1 MPAVSEGCF
10 DNRFLR
16 ELPGD
21 PESDNQVRQ
30 VQRAA
35 WSRVRPTPVA
45 APRLL
50 LRSDALAAE
59 MGLPSEWLADP
70 VALAE
75 VMAGNREWPGMDP
88 WAACYGGH
96 QFGHWAG
103 QLGDGRAISLGE
115 WVYDGRRHE
124 LQLKGAGPT
133 PYSRRADGRAVL
145 RSSIREF
152 LCSEAMHHLG
162 VPTTRAL
169 TLVGTGESVVRDL
182 LYSGDPR
189 PEPGAIVCRV
199 APSFLRFG
207 TFELPA
213 ARGDLTL
220 LRQLAELMLDRD
232 FPALRGDF
240 DTRLAESFALTV
252 TRSAELVAR
261 WMALG
266 FVHGVMNTDNCSV
279 LGLTLDY
286 GPYGWVEEVD
296 PAFTPN
302 TTDAE
307 GRRYCYGRQPAI
319 MAWNLARYGSA
330 LAPLLPD
337 LAPLQ
342 AALDGYAAAYGRAY
356 GEQLAAKLGLPDWQA
371 GDELLVQ
378 AWYDWLE
385 RARVDL
391 TLGFRH
397 LSEHAPESWTPAALA
412 PAAYDAAALDRHGA
426 ALIDWRERYRARLAA
441 SGVDEA
447 RRQAQM
453 QAVNPV
459 YIPRN
464 WLAQEA
470 IDAAEQGDLAPLQT
484 LYDVLRQPYVHQS
497 ARSHHAGKRPEW
509 ARHRPGCSMLSCS
522 S

>member
-1 MPAVSEGCF
+1 MAQPSDAGF
-10 DNRFLR
+10 DNRFRR

-21 PESDNQVRQ
+21 PESGARIRQ
-30 VQRAA
+30 VSGAV
-35 WSRVRPTPVA
+35 WSAVEPTPVA
-45 APRLL
+45 APALRLL
-50 LRSDALAAE
+50 AADLAAE
-59 MGLPSEWLADP
+59 MQLPDVWLRDSA
-70 VALAE
+70 ALAA
-75 VMAGNREWPGMDP
+75 VMAGNRSWPGMQP

-115 WVYDGRRHE
+115 WVADGRRHE

-152 LCSEAMHHLG
+152 ICSEAMHHLG

-169 TLVGTGESVVRDL
+169 TLVTTGESVIRDMF
-182 LYSGDPR
+182 YSGDPQ

-207 TFELPA
+207 SLELPA
-213 ARGDLTL
+213 ARGDLAL
-220 LRQLAELMLDRD
+220 LRRLAEFMLDRD
-232 FPALRGDF
+232 FPALSGDF
-240 DTRLAESFALTV
+240 ASRLVQSFADTV
-252 TRSAELVAR
+252 ERSAALMAQ

-337 LAPLQ
+337 PAPLQ
-342 AALDGYAAAYGRAY
+342 AALEGYSAAYGQAY
-356 GEQLAAKLGLPDWQA
+356 GTQLAAKLGLPDWQA
-371 GDELLVQ
+371 GDDRLAQ

-385 RARVDL
+385 RAKVDL
-391 TLGFRH
+391 TLAFRW
-397 LSEHAPESWTPAALA
+397 LSEHSPADWMPETLA
-412 PAAYDAAALDRHGA
+412 DAAYDPDAFARHRDGLLD
-426 ALIDWRERYRARLAA
+426 WCQRYRARLAA
-441 SGVDEA
+441 AGVGESV
-447 RRQAQM
+447 RQARM
-453 QAVNPV
+453 QAANPV

-470 IDAAEQGDLAPLQT
+470 IEAAERGDYAPLQA
-484 LYDVLRQPYVHQS
+484 LYTVLRDPYRRQ
-497 ARSHHAGKRPEW
+497 AGFEHHAGKRPAW

>member
-1 MPAVSEGCF
+1 MDTAFNGHF
-10 DNRFLR
+10 DNRFLH

-21 PESDNQVRQ
+21 PELLNQIRQ
-30 VQRAA
+30 VHGSA
-35 WSRVRPTPVA
+35 WSRVEPTPVA
-45 APRLL
+45 APTVLL
-50 LRSDALAAE
+50 LAEDLAAELGLPAAGLSDRAALAA
-59 MGLPSEWLADP
+59 
-70 VALAE
+70 
-75 VMAGNREWPGMDP
+75 VMAGNRRWPGMEP

-115 WVYDGRRHE
+115 WVHGGRRFE

-152 LCSEAMHHLG
+152 ICSEAMHHLG

-169 TLVGTGESVVRDL
+169 TLVATGESVVRDI

-199 APSFLRFG
+199 SPSFLRFG
-207 TFELPA
+207 NLELPA
-213 ARGDLTL
+213 ARGDTAL
-220 LRQLAELMLDRD
+220 LRRLAEFMLDRD
-232 FPALRGDF
+232 FPDLRGDF
-240 DTRLAESFALTV
+240 ESRLAESFARTV
-252 TRSAELVAR
+252 EASAALVAQ

-330 LAPLLPD
+330 LAPLLSD
-337 LAPLQ
+337 VAPLQ
-342 AALDGYAAAYGRAY
+342 AALDGYSGAYGRAY
-356 GEQLAAKLGLPDWQA
+356 GAQLAAKLGLSDWQA
-371 GDELLVQ
+371 GDDLLAQ

-385 RARVDL
+385 RAKVDL

-397 LSEHAPESWTPAALA
+397 LSEHDPASWSPEALA
-412 PAAYDAAALDRHGA
+412 HAAYEPTALERHGEG
-426 ALIDWRERYRARLAA
+426 LIDWRERYRARLAA
-441 SGVDEA
+441 GGITEA
-447 RRQAQM
+447 ARQARM
-453 QAVNPV
+453 QAANPV

-470 IDAAEQGDLAPLQT
+470 IEAAERGDMAPLQA
-484 LYDVLRQPYVHQS
+484 LYQVIREPYRHQPGREHQ
-497 ARSHHAGKRPEW
+497 AGKRPEW

>member
-1 MPAVSEGCF
+1 MDIVIDGQF

-21 PESDNQVRQ
+21 PECLNQIRQVRG
-30 VQRAA
+30 AA
-35 WSRVRPTPVA
+35 WSRVAPTPVV
-45 APRLL
+45 APTLL
-50 LRSDALAAE
+50 LLAEDLAAELGLPAEWLSDRAALAA
-59 MGLPSEWLADP
+59 
-70 VALAE
+70 
-75 VMAGNREWPGMDP
+75 VMSGNRQWPGMDP

-115 WVYDGRRHE
+115 WVRDGRRHE

-152 LCSEAMHHLG
+152 ICSEAMHHLG

-169 TLVGTGESVVRDL
+169 TLVTTGESVVRDV

-207 TFELPA
+207 NFELPA
-213 ARGDLTL
+213 ARGDLAL
-220 LRQLAELMLDRD
+220 LRQLAEFMLDRD
-232 FPALRGDF
+232 FPALQGDF
-240 DTRLAESFALTV
+240 ETRLAESFALTV
-252 TRSAELVAR
+252 TRSAALVAQ

-337 LAPLQ
+337 PAPLQ
-342 AALDGYAAAYGRAY
+342 AALDGYSAAYGSAY
-356 GEQLAAKLGLPDWQA
+356 GERLAAKLGLPDWQA
-371 GDELLVQ
+371 GDDLLAQ
-378 AWYDWLE
+378 SWYDWLE
-385 RARVDL
+385 RAKVDL
-391 TLGFRH
+391 TLGFRY
-397 LSEHAPESWTPAALA
+397 LSEHPPETWTPAALA
-412 PAAYDAAALDRHGA
+412 HAAYDPVALERHGEG
-426 ALIDWRERYRARLAA
+426 LIDWRERYRARLVAA
-441 SGVDEA
+441 GVDEGA
-447 RRQAQM
+447 RRMRM

-459 YIPRN
+459 YLPRN

-470 IDAAEQGDLAPLQT
+470 IDAAEQGDLKPLQT
-484 LYDVLRQPYVHQS
+484 LYEVLRQPYRHQPGH
-497 ARSHHAGKRPEW
+497 SHHAGKRPEW